1 MMKQLKTKLAIA
13 ASAFGL
19 LAAGAH
25 AALPAEA
32 TAALTAATTA
42 TSDASAGVWP
52 VIGAVLV
59 AGITI
64 KLVKRFANKI

>member
-1 MMKQLKTKLAIA
+1 MKQTLLKV
-13 ASAFGL
+13 SVGL
-19 LAAGAH
+19 GSLAAVAAN
-25 AALPAEA
+25 AALPTEA
-32 TAALTAATTA
+32 TAALTSASTA
-42 TSDASAGVWP
+42 VSDASAGVWP